1 MADKTYIY
9 AGGETGIYRK
19 EAGDDHWEELTNG
32 MPSPRP
38 HPPQVRAI
46 AVHRR
51 NTDWVY
57 AGTQRGV
64 YRTVDRGDLW
74 KRMDL
79 PEGRT
84 VWSFMGHPHNPSVM
98 YLGTEGSE
106 VYRSEDDGQTWQ
118 FWSAISNPDAIQMA
132 FPTRILGL
140 AMEPTHPENMYA
152 ALEVGGVARSSDGG
166 KTWEIVNRPFAGN
179 EDLMDMN
186 GVAVGSPQSDAVFIS
201 NRFGVWRSRDRGDNW
216 ENLGFVKA
224 TQVMYSRGVRVAP
237 NDPNT
242 LYACVGRNFGSE
254 EGGVMRTKDLGET
267 WHRFDRGV
275 SPESTTF
282 GVATN
287 AQRPEQVYFC
297 SRRGQVFGTH
307 DGGATW
313 LEHPLPESA
322 DNLVSVACASA

>member
-74 KRMDL
+74 ERMDL

-98 YLGTEGSE
+98 
-106 VYRSEDDGQTWQ
+106 
-118 FWSAISNPDAIQMA
+118 
-132 FPTRILGL
+132 
-140 AMEPTHPENMYA
+140 
-152 ALEVGGVARSSDGG
+152 
-166 KTWEIVNRPFAGN
+166 
-179 EDLMDMN
+179 
-186 GVAVGSPQSDAVFIS
+186 
-201 NRFGVWRSRDRGDNW
+201 
-216 ENLGFVKA
+216 
-224 TQVMYSRGVRVAP
+224 
-237 NDPNT
+237 
-242 LYACVGRNFGSE
+242 
-254 EGGVMRTKDLGET
+254 
-267 WHRFDRGV
+267 
-275 SPESTTF
+275 
-282 GVATN
+282 
-287 AQRPEQVYFC
+287 
-297 SRRGQVFGTH
+297 
-307 DGGATW
+307 
-313 LEHPLPESA
+313 
-322 DNLVSVACASA
+322 